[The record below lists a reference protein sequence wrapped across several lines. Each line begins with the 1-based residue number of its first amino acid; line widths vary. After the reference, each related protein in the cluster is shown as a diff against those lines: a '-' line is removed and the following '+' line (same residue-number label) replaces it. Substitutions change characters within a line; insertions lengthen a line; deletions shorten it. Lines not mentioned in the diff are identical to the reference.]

1 MAGYKI
7 FVVYRKME
15 GKIATVT
22 ITFKEKAGWGA
33 AAQSLGR
40 GLLLAQALGDSAML
54 WPPAAS
60 ALPSAE
66 AAGTGGLFSDPLFF
80 PISI

>member
-1 MAGYKI
+1 MASYKI
-7 FVVYRKME
+7 FVVYRKTK
-15 GKIATVT
+15 GKMAIAT
-22 ITFKEKAGWGA
+22 ITFKEKVERGA
-33 AAQSLGR
+33 AAEPGE
-40 GLLLAQALGDSAML
+40 GVLLAQALGDSAML